1 MNYNI
6 LLAKSI
12 SYGDKR
18 ALKDIRYIVI
28 HYTGNKG
35 DTARNNALYFADSN
49 TRQAGA
55 HFFVDKT
62 GEIYKSINLNRIA
75 WAIGG
80 LFTQANGAGSYYK
93 KCTNANSVSIELCDC
108 LEDMNWKQMLAVR
121 KLVLHIQKKCPNA
134 KMIIRHWDVNGKS
147 CPAPMAGDDN
157 EKWKRLHNF
166 LTNGYQ
172 FKAEVIKKAAIRSS
186 KGVKA
191 NNKMGSV
198 KVGETVKIRK
208 VAGNWGRL
216 KGKTADGRFQWV
228 TLKKV
233 KEV

>member
-62 GEIYKSINLNRIA
+62 GEIYKIINLNRIA
-75 WAIGG
+75 WAIG
-80 LFTQANGAGSYYK
+80 
-93 KCTNANSVSIELCDC
+93 
-108 LEDMNWKQMLAVR
+108 
-121 KLVLHIQKKCPNA
+121 
-134 KMIIRHWDVNGKS
+134 
-147 CPAPMAGDDN
+147 
-157 EKWKRLHNF
+157 
-166 LTNGYQ
+166 
-172 FKAEVIKKAAIRSS
+172 
-186 KGVKA
+186 
-191 NNKMGSV
+191 
-198 KVGETVKIRK
+198 
-208 VAGNWGRL
+208 
-216 KGKTADGRFQWV
+216 
-228 TLKKV
+228 
-233 KEV
+233 